1 MDDNS
6 IYIVESGNIEEV
18 SINPENNSIC
28 LLRKLKVIC
37 IYLKK
42 TNPYYSLGIFLAG
55 SHL

>member
-28 LLRKLKVIC
+28 LLRKLKVINVF
-37 IYLKK
+37 I
-42 TNPYYSLGIFLAG
+42 
-55 SHL
+55 